1 MTQDNTNDERRH
13 FKRIPFDAEAE
24 LSSSSGRWRSRL
36 IDLSLHGALV
46 ERPTDWVGATGEPC
60 LLHIHLAGNDIS
72 IHMEVMATHV
82 ECPEGT
88 QYPEGTRPGKI
99 GLRCTHIDIDSI
111 AHLRRFVE
119 LNLGDTALLNR
130 ELSAL
135 VDAHEQ

>member
-1 MTQDNTNDERRH
+1 MTQGNANDERRH

-24 LSSSSGRWRSRL
+24 LSSASGRWCSRL
-36 IDLSLHGALV
+36 IDLSLHGALI
-46 ERPTDWVGATGEPC
+46 ERPADWAGATGEPC
-60 LLHIHLAGNDIS
+60 LLHIRLAGNDVS
-72 IHMEVMATHV
+72 IHMDAAVAHAATD
-82 ECPEGT
+82 
-88 QYPEGTRPGKI
+88 QI

-135 VDAHEQ
+135 GDTHE

>member
-1 MTQDNTNDERRH
+1 MTQENSHDERRH

-36 IDLSLHGALV
+36 IDLSLHGALMQ
-46 ERPTDWVGATGEPC
+46 RPADWADTTGEPC
-60 LLHIHLAGNDIS
+60 LLHIHLAGNDIA
-72 IHMEVMATHV
+72 IHMEVVAVHVAT
-82 ECPEGT
+82 G
-88 QYPEGTRPGKI
+88 QI

-135 VDAHEQ
+135 RDAHEQ